1 MTVRPR
7 LPAGEWEGLLAKNT
21 ATEDLESWRKT
32 RRPESAWD
40 PLVVIII
47 VCFGIAIFYGAEIAN
62 LV

>member
-7 LPAGEWEGLLAKNT
+7 LPAGEWEELLAKNT
-21 ATEDLESWRKT
+21 ATEDLESWRT
-32 RRPESAWD
+32 SRRPTRDWD

-47 VCFGIAIFYGAEIAN
+47 VCFGIAILYGAEIAN